1 MSKRRTR
8 ENEKSR
14 LFALLLA
21 VTIGIGMLPLV
32 QNPLV
37 AKASPASGME
47 LGAAKITASGKWD
60 KNNGVKVYFG
70 KNNGNPILWRV
81 LYKTSFPDCAILD
94 ADTILYEAAYQNS
107 TTESPDWGASNLRYQ
122 LESRQYEWF
131 SEKERKQMLY
141 TFLEG
146 RDEYECDNSRYK
158 DAESMG
164 VLFLLSAYD
173 ANEWY
178 ADNEARKKG
187 GNWWLRSVDTIEMMP
202 CMGSIDASGSLYSEM
217 CIQTGGVSPSFTLD
231 LGNILFTRMV
241 EANTY
246 KLTLLDSEME
256 IFLQEPAKWEEDTLS
271 VSYELSGNAGN
282 AEVYLMILD
291 KEYTT
296 KNENGAKLIN
306 YERLTK
312 TDYGDGSYT
321 SSFSLTEELKNHP
334 EYKYYLV
341 SETEEN
347 GNATNYASKPYCL
360 TGEQPADNA
369 EESSSQEHVCSFS
382 WVVIKDV
389 SLWEDGIEEYRC
401 ACGNVKERVMI
412 PASEYYIKQ
421 LYGKIRFAQE
431 NGTVQFEAGSFH
443 TISDYLLTI
452 LQKRQDVTLIL
463 KFEYRGT
470 AYEAQFTPGT
480 DYTELLQDKEQFYGL
495 LGMNGKF
502 GITVKK
508 QQENS

>member
-1 MSKRRTR
+1 
-8 ENEKSR
+8 
-14 LFALLLA
+14 
-21 VTIGIGMLPLV
+21 
-32 QNPLV
+32 
-37 AKASPASGME
+37 
-47 LGAAKITASGKWD
+47 
-60 KNNGVKVYFG
+60 
-70 KNNGNPILWRV
+70 
-81 LYKTSFPDCAILD
+81 
-94 ADTILYEAAYQNS
+94 
-107 TTESPDWGASNLRYQ
+107 
-122 LESRQYEWF
+122 
-131 SEKERKQMLY
+131 
-141 TFLEG
+141 
-146 RDEYECDNSRYK
+146 
-158 DAESMG
+158 
-164 VLFLLSAYD
+164 
-173 ANEWY
+173 
-178 ADNEARKKG
+178 
-187 GNWWLRSVDTIEMMP
+187 
-202 CMGSIDASGSLYSEM
+202 MGSIDASGSLYSEM

-231 LGNILFTRMV
+231 LENILFTRMV